1 MRNSSVYSFDAV
13 RLNVVPF
20 QLTSSNCNFGFVFT
34 ATEMTQMFEAEKKVT
49 GTLKAQ
55 PTVNNDDGQNVQ
67 NVKPDIYVQL
77 QAKVMSSSIPAD
89 TKQEGLKVYFDRS
102 VKKTHLELVRLHAK
116 GQCAG
121 MLTAPIKVDLQAL
134 LLGIS
139 RNRRA
144 HNFGLQLDVYVRLHI
159 LHILPIL

>member
-34 ATEMTQMFEAEKKVT
+34 ATEMTQMFEAGKKVT

-55 PTVNNDDGQNVQ
+55 PTVNNDDVQ

-102 VKKTHLELVRLHAK
+102 GEHASTLTFSVQPYQFQCVSHGCGQKFETESEHKT
-116 GQCAG
+116 
-121 MLTAPIKVDLQAL
+121 LQ
-134 LLGIS
+134 
-139 RNRRA
+139 RNA
-144 HNFGLQLDVYVRLHI
+144 HQ
-159 LHILPIL
+159 